1 VNEGSLTEDLKV
13 LEENMNANISNFR
26 NAQRMIEHRMQWE
39 QISRVDRLERAL
51 KAARGKLTFLPNLSA
66 RTN

>member
-1 VNEGSLTEDLKV
+1 MM
-13 LEENMNANISNFR
+13 LEENMNANINNFR
-26 NAQRMIEHRMQWE
+26 NAELMIGHRMQWA

-51 KAARGKLTFLPNLSA
+51 KVARGKLSFLPTLSA

>member
-1 VNEGSLTEDLKV
+1 M

-26 NAQRMIEHRMQWE
+26 NAQRTIEQRMQWE
-39 QISRVDRLERAL
+39 QISRIDRLERAL
-51 KAARGKLTFLPNLSA
+51 KSSRGKLSFLPNLSA

>member
-1 VNEGSLTEDLKV
+1 MLED
-13 LEENMNANISNFR
+13 NMNANISNFR
-26 NAQRMIEHRMQWE
+26 SAQRMIEHRMQWE

>member
-1 VNEGSLTEDLKV
+1 V
-13 LEENMNANISNFR
+13 LEDNMNANISNFR

>member
-1 VNEGSLTEDLKV
+1 M
-13 LEENMNANISNFR
+13 LEENMNANISNLR
-26 NAQRMIEHRMQWE
+26 SAGRMIEHRMQWE

-51 KAARGKLTFLPNLSA
+51 KVARSKLTFLPNLSA

>member
-1 VNEGSLTEDLKV
+1 M
-13 LEENMNANISNFR
+13 LEENMNANISNMR
-26 NAQRMIEHRMQWE
+26 SAERMAQHRMQWE
-39 QISRVDRLERAL
+39 QISRVDGLERAL